1 MEVLPCSGVQYV
13 GESDR
18 SQQSSGTVFLYDGE
32 ANCLEHGKQVQMG
45 DGKPGNLLLNVEGPQ
60 IEKQGEV
67 KGTVDELP
75 TSEGHCSGASNCD
88 SLLEDQNLSSGSH
101 DFEDDDVN
109 VQNYCTDPCMP
120 NREEESSLAEPTWL
134 EGDESVALWV
144 KVIISIFLFFFTLYI
159 KNILSFA
166 KFMVFVPSCMVL
178 SSLIFCRC
186 GLTSSSRLNTACLS
200 FSFLIVH

>member
-88 SLLEDQNLSSGSH
+88 SQLEDQNLSSGSH

-144 KVIISIFLFFFTLYI
+144 KVIISIFLFFFYI
-159 KNILSFA
+159 IYK
-166 KFMVFVPSCMVL
+166 KY
-178 SSLIFCRC
+178 SLICKIYGIC
-186 GLTSSSRLNTACLS
+186 SKLYGVIQSHIL
-200 FSFLIVH
+200 